1 MSAASYEARA
11 FGVHSAMP
19 LRTAHRLCPNGVFL
33 PGRFD
38 RYRELSRQVM
48 RIFASYTP
56 LVEPISLDEAFMDV
70 TASMAAFGDGK
81 TIARSLKDR
90 VLDEAGLVVSVG
102 VATNKLCAKVA
113 SDLRKPDAL
122 VVVPPGGE
130 AAFLAPLAVTGLW
143 RRAADAPDARRLR
156 RHHHRPTGGHAGGH
170 AVRRRF
176 GIHGVELRLRALGV
190 DPSKVSSGQAP
201 KSIGHELTFNHDV
214 TDPARLEATLLDL
227 AESVA
232 TRLRNHHM
240 AAGAVQL
247 KLRYEGFDT
256 ITRQAPLGHQ
266 VRDSEPLYQLAVSL
280 LHKALS
286 PEQAVRLIGLTA
298 INLSEVQQ
306 LTLFDATDRTDRIA
320 QSIDAVRERFGEK
333 AITRARLI
341 GHRDH
346 RRPDFGERRKLPP
359 TSNNAE
365 QTLDESNGRSWRAPF
380 RTPVLQA
387 AGEGARH
394 DGTHQDHAGPG
405 AGALGSAPGHL
416 GADGRPSADGPR
428 LRRSATRRPPTRP
441 SAAAHH
447 AAGRDRC
454 RAGAV
459 FDGRQ
464 RRFQAHGGARPSRL
478 SRSSRLGHV
487 GRVDR
492 LPADDPDRSVTGLDP
507 ARVASR
513 IDQAGA
519 GQAHGAAVQLG
530 DRPRHRR
537 HPERELPGADLV
549 VDAPRR
555 LRPVDGL

>member
-1 MSAASYEARA
+1 MRTILHADLDAFYASVEVLDDPSLRGKPVIVGGDPNARGVVSAASYEARA

-19 LRTAHRLCPNGVFL
+19 LRTAHRLCPTGVFL

-70 TASMAAFGDGK
+70 TASRAVFGEGE

-90 VLDEAGLVVSVG
+90 VLGEAGLVVSVG

-130 AAFLAPLAVTGLW
+130 AAFLAPLPVTRLW
-143 RRAADAPDARRLR
+143 GVGAKTCQTLADYGVATIGQLAALPEGTL
-156 RHHHRPTGGHAGGH
+156 
-170 AVRRRF
+170 RRRF
-176 GIHGVELRLRALGV
+176 GIHGAELRLRALGV

-232 TRLRNHHM
+232 SRLRTHHM

-266 VRDSEPLYQLAVSL
+266 VRDSEPLYQLAVKL

-286 PEQAVRLIGLTA
+286 PERAVRLIGLTA
-298 INLSEVQQ
+298 IHLSEVQQ
-306 LTLFDATDRTDRIA
+306 LTLFDAPDRTDRIA

-346 RRPDFGERRKLPP
+346 RRPDFGERP
-359 TSNNAE
+359 E
-365 QTLDESNGRSWRAPF
+365 AP
-380 RTPVLQA
+380 
-387 AGEGARH
+387 
-394 DGTHQDHAGPG
+394 
-405 AGALGSAPGHL
+405 S
-416 GADGRPSADGPR
+416 
-428 LRRSATRRPPTRP
+428 
-441 SAAAHH
+441 
-447 AAGRDRC
+447 
-454 RAGAV
+454 
-459 FDGRQ
+459 
-464 RRFQAHGGARPSRL
+464 
-478 SRSSRLGHV
+478 
-487 GRVDR
+487 
-492 LPADDPDRSVTGLDP
+492 DD
-507 ARVASR
+507 
-513 IDQAGA
+513 
-519 GQAHGAAVQLG
+519 
-530 DRPRHRR
+530 
-537 HPERELPGADLV
+537 
-549 VDAPRR
+549 
-555 LRPVDGL
+555 

>member
-1 MSAASYEARA
+1 MRTILHADLDAFYASVEVFDDPSLRGKPVIVGGDPNARGVVSAASYEARA

-19 LRTAHRLCPNGVFL
+19 LRTAHRLCPTGVFL

-56 LVEPISLDEAFMDV
+56 QVEPISLDEAFMDV
-70 TASMAAFGDGK
+70 TASRAVFGGGE

-130 AAFLAPLAVTGLW
+130 AAFLAPLPVTRLW
-143 RRAADAPDARRLR
+143 GVGPQTRQTLADYGVATIGQLAAMPEGTL
-156 RHHHRPTGGHAGGH
+156 
-170 AVRRRF
+170 RRRF
-176 GIHGVELRLRALGV
+176 GIHGAELRLRALGV
-190 DPSKVSSGQAP
+190 DPSKVTSGQAP

-232 TRLRNHHM
+232 SRLRNHHM

-286 PEQAVRLIGLTA
+286 PERAVRLIGLTA
-298 INLSEVQQ
+298 IHLSEVQQ
-306 LTLFDATDRTDRIA
+306 LTLFDAPDRTDRIA
-320 QSIDAVRERFGEK
+320 QSIDAVRERFGDK

-346 RRPDFGERRKLPP
+346 RRPDFGERPEAP
-359 TSNNAE
+359 S
-365 QTLDESNGRSWRAPF
+365 DE
-380 RTPVLQA
+380 
-387 AGEGARH
+387 
-394 DGTHQDHAGPG
+394 
-405 AGALGSAPGHL
+405 
-416 GADGRPSADGPR
+416 
-428 LRRSATRRPPTRP
+428 
-441 SAAAHH
+441 
-447 AAGRDRC
+447 
-454 RAGAV
+454 
-459 FDGRQ
+459 
-464 RRFQAHGGARPSRL
+464 
-478 SRSSRLGHV
+478 
-487 GRVDR
+487 
-492 LPADDPDRSVTGLDP
+492 
-507 ARVASR
+507 
-513 IDQAGA
+513 
-519 GQAHGAAVQLG
+519 
-530 DRPRHRR
+530 
-537 HPERELPGADLV
+537 
-549 VDAPRR
+549 
-555 LRPVDGL
+555 

>member
-1 MSAASYEARA
+1 VRTILHADLDAFYASVEVLDDPSLRGKPVIVGGDPNARGVVSAASYEARA

-19 LRTAHRLCPNGVFL
+19 LRTAHRLCPTGVFL

-48 RIFASYTP
+48 RIFANYTP

-70 TASMAAFGDGK
+70 TASRAAFGDGE

-130 AAFLAPLAVTGLW
+130 AAFLAPLPVTRLW
-143 RRAADAPDARRLR
+143 GVGAKTRQTLADYGVATIGQLAALPEGTL
-156 RHHHRPTGGHAGGH
+156 
-170 AVRRRF
+170 RRRF
-176 GIHGVELRLRALGV
+176 GIHGAELRLRALGV
-190 DPSKVSSGQAP
+190 DPSRVSSGQAP

-286 PEQAVRLIGLTA
+286 PERAVRLVGLTA
-298 INLSEVQQ
+298 IHLSEVQQ
-306 LTLFDATDRTDRIA
+306 LTLFDAPERTDRIA

-346 RRPDFGERRKLPP
+346 RRPDFGERP
-359 TSNNAE
+359 
-365 QTLDESNGRSWRAPF
+365 
-380 RTPVLQA
+380 
-387 AGEGARH
+387 
-394 DGTHQDHAGPG
+394 
-405 AGALGSAPGHL
+405 
-416 GADGRPSADGPR
+416 
-428 LRRSATRRPPTRP
+428 
-441 SAAAHH
+441 
-447 AAGRDRC
+447 
-454 RAGAV
+454 
-459 FDGRQ
+459 
-464 RRFQAHGGARPSRL
+464 
-478 SRSSRLGHV
+478 
-487 GRVDR
+487 
-492 LPADDPDRSVTGLDP
+492 
-507 ARVASR
+507 
-513 IDQAGA
+513 
-519 GQAHGAAVQLG
+519 
-530 DRPRHRR
+530 
-537 HPERELPGADLV
+537 
-549 VDAPRR
+549 DAPS
-555 LRPVDGL
+555 DD

>member
-1 MSAASYEARA
+1 VRTILHADLDAFYASVEVLDDPSLRGKPVIVGGDPNARGVVSAASYEARA

-19 LRTAHRLCPNGVFL
+19 LRTAHRLCPTGVFL

-56 LVEPISLDEAFMDV
+56 QVEPISLDEAFMDV
-70 TASMAAFGDGK
+70 TASRAVFGGGE

-130 AAFLAPLAVTGLW
+130 AAFLAPLPVTRLW
-143 RRAADAPDARRLR
+143 GVGPQTRQTLADYGVATIGQLAAMPEGTL
-156 RHHHRPTGGHAGGH
+156 
-170 AVRRRF
+170 RRRF
-176 GIHGVELRLRALGV
+176 GIHGAELRLRALGV
-190 DPSKVSSGQAP
+190 DPSKVTSGQAP

-232 TRLRNHHM
+232 SRLRNHHM

-286 PEQAVRLIGLTA
+286 PERAVRLIGLTA
-298 INLSEVQQ
+298 IHLSEVQQ
-306 LTLFDATDRTDRIA
+306 LTLFDAPDRTDRIA
-320 QSIDAVRERFGEK
+320 QSIDAVRERFGDK

-346 RRPDFGERRKLPP
+346 RRPDFGERPEAP
-359 TSNNAE
+359 S
-365 QTLDESNGRSWRAPF
+365 DE
-380 RTPVLQA
+380 
-387 AGEGARH
+387 
-394 DGTHQDHAGPG
+394 
-405 AGALGSAPGHL
+405 
-416 GADGRPSADGPR
+416 
-428 LRRSATRRPPTRP
+428 
-441 SAAAHH
+441 
-447 AAGRDRC
+447 
-454 RAGAV
+454 
-459 FDGRQ
+459 
-464 RRFQAHGGARPSRL
+464 
-478 SRSSRLGHV
+478 
-487 GRVDR
+487 
-492 LPADDPDRSVTGLDP
+492 
-507 ARVASR
+507 
-513 IDQAGA
+513 
-519 GQAHGAAVQLG
+519 
-530 DRPRHRR
+530 
-537 HPERELPGADLV
+537 
-549 VDAPRR
+549 
-555 LRPVDGL
+555 